1 MCDCIKYK
9 DFFAADE
16 INHIQ
21 LLKEELSLNET
32 SRFVT
37 PEQEKEI
44 ISLYTD
50 KNNPL
55 NAAQIAKLFN
65 VNRGPIDRILV
76 RNGVTIRDRKK
87 LTPEQEKEIVSLYTD
102 KNNPLSALQIAKLF
116 NVSRGPIDRIL
127 VSNGV
132 TIRDKKKLTSEQ
144 EKEIVSLYT
153 DTKNPLNIVQI
164 ASRFNVSEGT
174 ISNILVRNGVTIRD
188 NKKLT
193 PEQEKEIVSIYTDTK
208 NPQNTMQI
216 AKLFNVNYGTIVN
229 ILVRNG
235 VTIRDKSTSKML
247 LGIIPNGMT
256 PTDYEIYKKIKFS
269 TRRDR
274 HYYIRLY
281 RIDKK
286 QCVVCGN
293 PAIPIKNPNGTYQ
306 MLCKKHYEQNLYANT
321 NKKRKRK
328 NDAVLYKGGK
338 CNRCGYN
345 KSNAA
350 LDFHHVDRT
359 QKDKNWLS
367 LRLKP
372 LEQLKNELDKCE
384 LLCKNCHAVVDKEG
398 VSRQSRFAKQKKLAC
413 LEYKKTKDC
422 TKCGLAKD
430 RRALSFHHIRPSEK
444 DKKFKTY
451 LAWPEW
457 SGWQPGQELP
467 DRIKKEF
474 DKCVVLC
481 KNCHAEEHWD
491 SATDDVTDEYYK
503 EIPEEE
509 CTDDNCKHSH

>member
-32 SRFVT
+32 ARFGT

-65 VNRGPIDRILV
+65 VSRGPIDRILV

-102 KNNPLSALQIAKLF
+102 TQLSA
-116 NVSRGPIDRIL
+116 V
-127 VSNGV
+127 
-132 TIRDKKKLTSEQ
+132 E
-144 EKEIVSLYT
+144 
-153 DTKNPLNIVQI
+153 I
-164 ASRFNVSEGT
+164 ASRFKVSSVS
-174 ISNILVRNGVTIRD
+174 IADILVRNGVTIRD
-188 NKKLT
+188 
-193 PEQEKEIVSIYTDTK
+193 Q
-208 NPQNTMQI
+208 
-216 AKLFNVNYGTIVN
+216 
-229 ILVRNG
+229 
-235 VTIRDKSTSKML
+235 STSRML
-247 LGIIPNGMT
+247 MGIIPNGMT
-256 PTDYEIYKKIKFS
+256 PTDYEIYKKIKFP
-269 TRRDR
+269 TIKDR
-274 HYYIRLY
+274 KDYLY
-281 RIDKK
+281 NYRVDKK
-286 QCVVCGN
+286 QCVKCGN
-293 PAIPIKNPNGTYQ
+293 PAIPIKNPNGSYQ
-306 MLCKKHYEQNLYANT
+306 MFCKKHLEQ
-321 NKKRKRK
+321 KRYHVKHRSRKNK

-359 QKDKNWLS
+359 QKDKNWSS
-367 LRLKP
+367 LRLRP

-384 LLCKNCHAVVDKEG
+384 LLCKNCHAVVDKES
-398 VSRQSRFAKQKKLAC
+398 VSRNHRFLKLRKLAC

-444 DKKFKTY
+444 DKKFKIFMG
-451 LAWPEW
+451 WPEW
-457 SGWQPGQELP
+457 VGWRPGQELH
-467 DRIKKEF
+467 DRIKKEL

-491 SATDDVTDEYYK
+491 SATDDVTDEYDK

-509 CTDDNCKHSH
+509 CTDDSCKHSH